1 MAITYNLFWNSLLLW
16 NTIISPEEY
25 SSPRAHMCIFA
36 IMLTK
41 LSSPRKKTKLTFPP
55 KKDQANLPPSKKT
68 KLTFP
73 QEKRQVTL
81 DPQER
86 WCNTHSFYWPY
97 DMHSVQWTCTSS
109 PPPPL
114 LGVSSEPS
122 SESSQRPPAEKIK
135 IVVIA
140 NFNTVT
146 RAKFWPHWITG
157 KSSSQARHKR
167 SNKMQ
172 CWTLCNTFKP
182 WLLRFVRYIY

>member
-1 MAITYNLFWNSLLLW
+1 MAIVYNLFWNSLLLW

-41 LSSPRKKTKLTFPP
+41 LSFPPQKKTKLTFPP
-55 KKDQANLPPSKKT
+55 PKKT
-68 KLTFP
+68 ASDF
-73 QEKRQVTL
+73 
-81 DPQER
+81 QER

-114 LGVSSEPS
+114 LEVSSEPS
-122 SESSQRPPAEKIK
+122 SVSSPRPPAEKTM
-135 IVVIA
+135 IA
-140 NFNTVT
+140 IFNRVK
-146 RAKFWPHWITG
+146 RAKFWPHRITG

-172 CWTLCNTFKP
+172 CWTLCKTFKP
-182 WLLRFVRYIY
+182 WPLSFIN